1 MLPSI
6 QASSMSSLKLN
17 INGESR
23 ERGVQVVLKEQKK
36 QMRDKRASVQVD
48 KAIAKKARP
57 EIVGA
62 SGDIQERKEGGL
74 SVGICGEWVT
84 ESIIRLGLI
93 RYSANPND

>member
-1 MLPSI
+1 MFPSI

-17 INGESR
+17 INGGLR
-23 ERGVQVVLKEQKK
+23 QRGVQVVLKEQKK

-62 SGDIQERKEGGL
+62 SEG
-74 SVGICGEWVT
+74 
-84 ESIIRLGLI
+84 
-93 RYSANPND
+93 YSRGKGRWA

>member
-1 MLPSI
+1 MYRSKVLPSI

-17 INGESR
+17 VNGGLR
-23 ERGVQVVLKEQKK
+23 QRGVQVVLKEQKK

-62 SGDIQERKEGGL
+62 SGG
-74 SVGICGEWVT
+74 
-84 ESIIRLGLI
+84 
-93 RYSANPND
+93 YSREKGRWA